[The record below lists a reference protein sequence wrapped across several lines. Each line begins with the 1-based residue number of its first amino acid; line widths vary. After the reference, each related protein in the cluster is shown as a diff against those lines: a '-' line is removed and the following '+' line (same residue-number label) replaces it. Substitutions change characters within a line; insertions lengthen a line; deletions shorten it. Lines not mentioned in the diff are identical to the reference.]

1 MLNICLKISDNTYG
15 INDSKYTILLIINSH
30 NNFNK
35 EQNNTDKNKFC
46 MRIR

>member
-1 MLNICLKISDNTYG
+1 MLNIYLKISDNTYG
-15 INDSKYTILLIINSH
+15 INDSKYTIF
-30 NNFNK
+30 FNHRQSQQFYK